1 MMELLII
8 VVQEQ
13 DFPRLSSAFTHNHVL
28 ATKFCTEGLYL
39 NKKNITL
46 MVCIPKERE
55 EEILNYIRSSCTER
69 EEERQVSEFNGMT
82 MVDVTKSVK
91 VGGAT
96 VFFMDVDRMNK
107 Y

>member
-1 MMELLII
+1 MVELLII

-55 EEILNYIRSSCTER
+55 EEIL
-69 EEERQVSEFNGMT
+69 VSEFNGMT

>member
-69 EEERQVSEFNGMT
+69 EEERQVRSEERR
-82 MVDVTKSVK
+82 
-91 VGGAT
+91 VGKECL
-96 VFFMDVDRMNK
+96 RLCRSRWSP
-107 Y
+107 YH

>member
-55 EEILNYIRSSCTER
+55 EE
-69 EEERQVSEFNGMT
+69 RQVSEFNGMT